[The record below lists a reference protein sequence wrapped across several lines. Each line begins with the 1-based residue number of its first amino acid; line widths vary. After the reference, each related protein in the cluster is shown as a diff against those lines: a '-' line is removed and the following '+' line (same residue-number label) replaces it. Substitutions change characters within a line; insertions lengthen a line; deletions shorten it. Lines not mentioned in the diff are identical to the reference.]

1 MRLSDTSRSEEHE
14 HSNRFV
20 RILESDSVSLYRL
33 DNFLY
38 GIILTHDCTLETVA
52 HIYKPTA
59 LSLRDALCRHTC
71 HHCHHFSYF
80 LPINFLAVAV
90 ERLLPFLFG

>member
-1 MRLSDTSRSEEHE
+1 MSLWNRRDIQQAFGKMRLFRHQSVEEHE

-38 GIILTHDCTLETVA
+38 GIILTHDCTL
-52 HIYKPTA
+52 
-59 LSLRDALCRHTC
+59 
-71 HHCHHFSYF
+71 
-80 LPINFLAVAV
+80 
-90 ERLLPFLFG
+90 